1 MPHRALKTSARRL
14 VQKEVAVFR
23 FDKRG
28 AGDSDGVYQRGLATS
43 VCLRATSWQP
53 WFCDSGY
60 QSRPNPDRL
69 AGGESGRLDY
79 SNSRDALRT
88 RRVHHTPVGTGR
100 HRRAAQFM
108 GRDRRR

>member
-14 VQKEVAVFR
+14 VEKEVAVFR

-53 WFCDSGY
+53 WI
-60 QSRPNPDRL
+60 L
-69 AGGESGRLDY
+69 
-79 SNSRDALRT
+79 
-88 RRVHHTPVGTGR
+88 
-100 HRRAAQFM
+100 
-108 GRDRRR
+108 